1 MKRTVFL
8 VIISVVTLMLFS
20 SCKKEVSQTTG
31 WNYNDP
37 RFGGFQNHPGY
48 EQETGPGLVFIE
60 GGSFAMGRVEQDVL
74 YDWNNM
80 PRRVTVSSFYMDET
94 EIRNIDYREY
104 LYWLR
109 HVYASDYRFLY
120 RHALPDTLV
129 WRERLAY
136 NEPMVELY
144 LRHPAY
150 EDYPVVGVSWVQATK
165 YCEWR
170 TDRVNEL
177 ILMREGIIDRF
188 LAPQDQAKHFNL
200 DAYLIY
206 GENLDL
212 PIDET
217 GRGPDGKI
225 DNLYVDPAVMRQGR
239 RASRMNTDEDRRWVR
254 LEDGIFLPRYRLPTE
269 AEWEFAA
276 LAHIGNHYRER
287 IYERRIY
294 PWNGHYIRND
304 TRGPERGQ
312 MMANSMRGRGDNMG
326 VAGALND
333 AADIAGPVRSY
344 WPNEYGLYCMAGNVN
359 EWVMDVYRD
368 MTFDDMQ
375 EFRPFRGNVFTEY
388 QVYEDPRTGDIELTP
403 EAENYFDYTGK
414 ILRKPVR
421 DENVFSREN
430 YTTADNRNFL
440 DGDLESLIPEASQ
453 DWWTQSER
461 FQNIETTEPRVR
473 DPIREDISMEN
484 VGEIYP
490 GATLISGGNEILL
503 PNGIKVDLQNRTYIL
518 PTGHERTPEGTI
530 MMPDGSVIMENG
542 QLQLADGSIIYPDQ
556 FFKNTTEGMYQ
567 SGEWGDYGEWG
578 RGQYDPLNPKAFKGQ
593 SGPLTRDKM
602 TTLVTD
608 RSRVF
613 KGGSWRD
620 RAYWLVPGTRRYL
633 DENMGRADLGFR
645 CAMDRVGTQTKRK

>member
-1 MKRTVFL
+1 MKKLFFL
-8 VIISVVTLMLFS
+8 SILAVSVLVLMS
-20 SCKKEVSQTTG
+20 ACRKEVSQTTG

-37 RFGGFQNHPGY
+37 RFGGFESHPGY

-60 GGSFAMGRVEQDVL
+60 GGSFAMGRVEQDLL

-94 EIRNIDYREY
+94 EIRNLDYREY
-104 LYWLR
+104 LYWLN

-120 RHALPDTLV
+120 RQALPDTLV

-150 EDYPVVGVSWVQATK
+150 QEYPVVGVSWVQATR

-206 GENLDL
+206 ADNLDL

-225 DNLYVDPAVMRQGR
+225 QNLYVDPAIMRQGR
-239 RASRMNTDEDRRWVR
+239 RASAMNTGEDRRWVR
-254 LEDGIFLPRYRLPTE
+254 MEDGIFLPRYRLPTE
-269 AEWEFAA
+269 AEWEYAA
-276 LAHIGNHYRER
+276 LAHIGNHYKER

-312 MMANSMRGRGDNMG
+312 MMANAMRGRGDNMG

-344 WPNEYGLYCMAGNVN
+344 WPNEFGLYCMAGNVN

-368 MTFDDMQ
+368 LTFDDME
-375 EFRPFRGNVFTEY
+375 EFRPFRGNVFTDY
-388 QVYEDPRTGDIELTP
+388 QVIEDPRTGDIELTP
-403 EAENYFDYTGK
+403 EAENYFDYTGR

-421 DENVFSREN
+421 DEAVFSREN

-440 DGDLESLIPEASQ
+440 DGDLESLIPTGGAG
-453 DWWTQSER
+453 WWTETER
-461 FQNIETTEPRVR
+461 YQTETNEPRVR
-473 DPIREDISMEN
+473 DPIRDDITPDN
-484 VGEIYP
+484 IGDIYP

-503 PNGIKVDLQNRTYIL
+503 PNGVKVDLQNMTYIL
-518 PTGHERTPEGTI
+518 PTGHERTPDGDI
-530 MMPDGSVIMENG
+530 MMPDGSLIMSDG
-542 QLQLADGSIIYPDQ
+542 QLQLADGSIIYPDV
-556 FFKNTTEGMYQ
+556 FFKNTTPGMYD
-567 SGEWGDYGEWG
+567 SGEWGEFGDWG
-578 RGQYDPLNPKAFKGQ
+578 RGQFDPGNPKANKGT
-593 SGPLTRDKM
+593 GM
-602 TTLVTD
+602 TSLVTD

-613 KGGSWRD
+613 KGGSWKD
-620 RAYWLVPGTRRYL
+620 RAYWLVPGTRRFL

-645 CAMDRVGTQTKRK
+645 CAMDRVGSPVKPR